1 MEATNK
7 TKSTKPTSGRSSE
20 LLDLRTLKKSIDGKA
35 NTSHTHNYAGSSS
48 AGGAAN
54 SANTLATARTINGT
68 SFNGSSNITTAN
80 WGTARTITIGSTGKS
95 VNGSANISWSLGEIG
110 AAAVSH
116 GNHVPTTQTADAR
129 KFLRNDNTWQTL
141 PSASTSATGIV
152 QLSSATNST
161 STTLAATASAVKSAY
176 DLAASKAST
185 SVATTSAN
193 GLMSSTDK
201 SLLNSLDKRVSKK
214 VVYISSLCTI
224 SNGTTIQGQDSIIKQ
239 ALNNNKIVDFEGY
252 EVNLS
257 SEVLFEDCL
266 IRNMRLVRKSGYTG
280 YLRVTNHAKF
290 IDCTFEG
297 NRGQVVY
304 VNNSYSVNFLR
315 CHFLDATVVFNP
327 GSEHYQAFFEQ
338 CSFTDSHGS
347 HINNNVYD
355 VSNTFVLYE
364 PTSTSTYF
372 QKFGF
377 SNCKVDTGR
386 AILVLKQIHNLT
398 VNNNLITGNGCSR
411 GSNPLDMF
419 YLFSIKNGI
428 IASNIIRQYN
438 SGGSILSV
446 FNSFNVTLA
455 NNTTYTNDTLHCIYV
470 SNTKQLSITGNNLT
484 ESDYGITVNSSSDM
498 VTINSNTVS
507 RMNERGIVCK
517 DSWHITIEN
526 NNISH
531 CNRSNKEWNSSIL
544 VMGNNGVTVSGNYVH
559 RDAAPSGKPTF
570 TISNNSNILITGNCY
585 AGTPDIAGN
594 TNQVLTNNLQ
604 LVI

>member
-1 MEATNK
+1 
-7 TKSTKPTSGRSSE
+7 
-20 LLDLRTLKKSIDGKA
+20 
-35 NTSHTHNYAGSSS
+35 
-48 AGGAAN
+48 
-54 SANTLATARTINGT
+54 
-68 SFNGSSNITTAN
+68 
-80 WGTARTITIGSTGKS
+80 
-95 VNGSANISWSLGEIG
+95 
-110 AAAVSH
+110 
-116 GNHVPTTQTADAR
+116 
-129 KFLRNDNTWQTL
+129 
-141 PSASTSATGIV
+141 
-152 QLSSATNST
+152 
-161 STTLAATASAVKSAY
+161 
-176 DLAASKAST
+176 
-185 SVATTSAN
+185 
-193 GLMSSTDK
+193 
-201 SLLNSLDKRVSKK
+201 
-214 VVYISSLCTI
+214 
-224 SNGTTIQGQDSIIKQ
+224 
-239 ALNNNKIVDFEGY
+239 
-252 EVNLS
+252 
-257 SEVLFEDCL
+257 
-266 IRNMRLVRKSGYTG
+266 MRFVRKSGYTG

-290 IDCTFEG
+290 VDCLFEG

-304 VNNSYSVNFLR
+304 VNNSHSVNFFR

-398 VNNNLITGNGCSR
+398 VSNNLITGNGCSR

-419 YLFSIKNGI
+419 HLYSIKNGI
-428 IASNIIRQYN
+428 IASNITRQYN
-438 SGGSILSV
+438 SGGAIFNV
-446 FNSFNVTLA
+446 FNSFNMTLA

-470 SNTKQLSITGNNLT
+470 SNTKQLNITGNNLA
-484 ESDYGITVNSSSDM
+484 ESDYGITVNTSSDM

-531 CNRSNKEWNSSIL
+531 CNRNDKEWNSSIL
-544 VMGNNGVTVSGNYVH
+544 VIENNGVSVSGNYVH
-559 RDAAPSGKPTF
+559 RDAATSGKPTF
-570 TISNNSNILITGNCY
+570 TISDNSNIIITGNCY
-585 AGTPDIAGN
+585 AGTPDIARN

-604 LVI
+604 LTI